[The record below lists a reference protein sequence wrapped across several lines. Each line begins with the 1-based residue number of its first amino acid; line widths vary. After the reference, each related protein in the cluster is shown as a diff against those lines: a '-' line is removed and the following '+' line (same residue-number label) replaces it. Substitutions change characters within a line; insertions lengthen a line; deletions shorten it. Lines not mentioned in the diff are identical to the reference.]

1 MENSACDFASL
12 SALPPA
18 RRPLPSSAS
27 RLSARSSENLL
38 ELLGP
43 FFGYFFFSFHLKEN

>member
-1 MENSACDFASL
+1 MENSACDSVSL

-18 RRPLPSSAS
+18 RPPLPHSAS

-38 ELLGP
+38 ELWDLS
-43 FFGYFFFSFHLKEN
+43 FAVFFSFHLKEN